1 MKKLIYILSICSLCF
16 GACSAS
22 NKPVCEDLICT
33 MEFRMVQVKFIDAS
47 GNPVTVKDFSSIIK
61 RTNNPVMKNN
71 DPAGSGVYT
80 VASDAD
86 LKQLSEKGDIIMVSA
101 THPQTNKKIET
112 EFVISGGLCACHIN
126 KISGPAEILF

>member
-1 MKKLIYILSICSLCF
+1 
-16 GACSAS
+16 
-22 NKPVCEDLICT
+22 
-33 MEFRMVQVKFIDAS
+33 MVQVKFIDAS
-47 GNPVTVKDFSSIIK
+47 GNPVIVKDFSSIIK

-101 THPQTNKKIET
+101 THPQTNKKIEA

>member
-1 MKKLIYILSICSLCF
+1 MKKLIYILSICSLCL

-22 NKPVCEDLICT
+22 NQPVCEDLICT

-47 GNPVTVKDFSSIIK
+47 GNPVIVKDFSSIIK

-101 THPQTNKKIET
+101 THPQTNKKIEA
-112 EFVISGGLCACHIN
+112 EFVVSGGLCACHIN